1 MLAAQLS
8 PNDTR
13 RLRAGAA
20 MADASGWLTPRQQ
33 VLVGRHLRLLVPR
46 SLGGAELPLPALV
59 HFEEQLARV
68 DGSSAWVVTLCA
80 GALWFAGFLQ
90 PAAAR
95 ALLAQ
100 RRVCWAGSGAVA
112 GTATR
117 EGDGW
122 RLKGEWPFASG
133 APMATHFTLNAGH
146 DDGTHSAFVLPA
158 AQVRRRPGSWQALGL
173 RATASE
179 SFAVDDVWVSET
191 QRFVLRP
198 EAAVARGPLYR
209 FPFSGLAHATL
220 AANLGGIAQQFLDAA
235 TPLLQRPRARHLQE
249 RLRHETDALQQ
260 CRSSFYAR
268 LDAAWARAETSAAGD
283 DTALNAAALDWVAQ
297 ARAAVS
303 AVYPLC
309 GLRAA
314 DPREPL
320 NRAWRDFH
328 TASQHS
334 IWLPSETP
342 ACLLE

>member
-1 MLAAQLS
+1 MPAALLS
-8 PNDTR
+8 PHDTR
-13 RLRAGAA
+13 RLRADAA
-20 MADASGWLTPRQQ
+20 TADARGWLTPRQQ

-46 SLGGAELPLPALV
+46 ALGGAELPLPALV
-59 HFEEQLARV
+59 RFEEQLARV
-68 DGSSAWVVTLCA
+68 DGSSAWVFTLCA

-95 ALLAQ
+95 ALLAP
-100 RRVCWAGSGAVA
+100 RRVCWAGSGAPA
-112 GTATR
+112 GSAVR
-117 EGDGW
+117 DGAGW
-122 RLKGEWPFASG
+122 RLRGEWPYASG
-133 APMATHFTLNAGH
+133 APMATHFTLNASH
-146 DDGTHSAFVLPA
+146 EDGTQSAFVLPA

-179 SFAVDDVWVSET
+179 SFAVDDVWVPET

-209 FPFSGLAHATL
+209 FPFAGLAHATL

-235 TPLLQRPRARHLQE
+235 APLLERPRARHLQE
-249 RLRHETDALQQ
+249 RLRHQADALQQ
-260 CRSSFYAR
+260 CRSAFYAR
-268 LDAAWARAETSAAGD
+268 LDAAWAQAEANPSLD
-283 DTALNAAALDWVAQ
+283 DTALNAAALAWVAQ
-297 ARAAVS
+297 SRAAVG
-303 AVYPLC
+303 AIYPLC

-314 DPREPL
+314 DPREAL

-334 IWLPSETP
+334 IWLPSETS